1 MLIVEGN
8 GAEVLAGWRK
18 IFDDGDKAVSLASRA
33 MAEEMLG
40 LTFERFR
47 VESDPYGR
55 RWKPKKRRDGRKVL
69 SGKTSRLKGGW
80 HIVRCDGSG
89 WMIAPSVAYAAPHQ
103 KPNTNPATGKPYR
116 PRRMMVPD
124 MALGMPRKY
133 AKVLE
138 EAAQDALSIHFTPS
152 KKARAAG
159 GGSVIPQSL
168 SRRFSV
174 REIARRMVRAVRNA
188 GSGDG

>member
-1 MLIVEGN
+1 MLKVEGN
-8 GAEVLAGWRK
+8 GARVIADWRK
-18 IFDDGDKAVSLASRA
+18 IFEDSDESMRMASRA

-47 VESDPYGR
+47 AETDPYGK
-55 RWKPKKRRDGRKVL
+55 RWKPKKRRDGRKTL

-80 HIVRCDGSG
+80 HIVRCDGGG

-103 KPNTNPATGKPYR
+103 KPGVNPATGSPYR

-124 MALGMPRKY
+124 SALGLPAEYDK
-133 AKVLE
+133 ALE
-138 EAAQDALSIHFTPS
+138 EAAVDALRIKFTP
-152 KKARAAG
+152 KPGRTPDRG

-168 SRRFSV
+168 TRRFSV
-174 REIARRMVRAVRNA
+174 RALARRLVSAVKNA
-188 GSGDG
+188 DG